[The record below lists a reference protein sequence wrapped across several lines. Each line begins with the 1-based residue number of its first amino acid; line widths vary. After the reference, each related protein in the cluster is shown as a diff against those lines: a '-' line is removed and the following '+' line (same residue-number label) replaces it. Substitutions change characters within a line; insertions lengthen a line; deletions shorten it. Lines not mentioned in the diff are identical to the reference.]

1 MVLLQPG
8 VNTLP
13 VKLMGA
19 RDDPQFLERGGEK
32 RRSMSKEEH
41 EQEEPYP
48 RPGWVLLDGSE
59 PCRMKRCLTASYLQ
73 PSFAWRRLRSS
84 LAALILLA
92 ASSSG
97 V

>member
-1 MVLLQPG
+1 MLCLSPTKNIEHAKRTRVVLLQPG

-32 RRSMSKEEH
+32 KRSVSKENH
-41 EQEEPYP
+41 VQD
-48 RPGWVLLDGSE
+48 LDGSFS
-59 PCRMKRCLTASYLQ
+59 MDASLVG
-73 PSFAWRRLRSS
+73 WK
-84 LAALILLA
+84 
-92 ASSSG
+92 G